1 MICRVAFHDSS
12 PEPITSER
20 AGEFRAWMKAMPGFV
35 SGWHA
40 QDPVSGRNV
49 SFTVWESEEH
59 MRALR
64 DKVPPGGA
72 VGMKAV
78 QQEMFTVVVEF

>member
-20 AGEFRAWMKAMPGFV
+20 ASEFRAWMKAMPGFV
-35 SGWHA
+35 DGWHA
-40 QDPVSGRNV
+40 SDPATGRV
-49 SFTVWESEEH
+49 FSVTVWASEEDL
-59 MRALR
+59 RAVR
-64 DKVPPGGA
+64 DRVPPGGP

-78 QQEMFTVVVEF
+78 QLESFSTVVRF